1 MNFSWY
7 TIYKIVKFYSY
18 YDGKSTVF
26 TNISGCIYIF
36 IYIFYFIYFFFGG
49 GGGGVDKSL
58 CPDLSPNCL
67 QRPSADDKICC

>member
-1 MNFSWY
+1 MMEKAQFSQ
-7 TIYKIVKFYSY
+7 IFLAV
-18 YDGKSTVF
+18 
-26 TNISGCIYIF
+26 YIF
-36 IYIFYFIYFFFGG
+36 LFIYFILFIFFLGG